1 MSVWVG
7 SHGVRYS
14 AEFRNIIYEIN
25 PVYLPCV
32 YKEMFENNATNT
44 MRENEDTNEDAKT
57 LIKEATNVKTTEKE
71 NVQKNRC
78 SSAVLYQ
85 EPSENSKQDEFSGWK
100 TCSTEHSATSVHC
113 NTTQLEDCVKHRSHS
128 ASAKLNTLKSDSPSQ
143 TTQKAGKTKQLKD
156 RFSFTRPGTNG
167 GTSTLYQDRKSTD
180 QQKTTQSN
188 YTTPGYTSRPTS
200 PIQYKFVH
208 FEFSENYIEQYRQE
222 YTMGKIED
230 LTMKTTSTCVCRRL
244 PSTIVPSVPMM
255 PMFCT
260 TEPYSQD
267 SIKLRVAS
275 SYHLDTQTSK
285 TRHDAQKKKQT
296 TPKFTQF
303 SERQKI
309 HQKQVC
315 ENKSPHFLL
324 GHNGVLKMEYY
335 NNPLVIDNTGTSST
349 SKSSGSCRSRPSIP
363 YNACGHTHP
372 NSASSQYPRVYHKK

>member
-44 MRENEDTNEDAKT
+44 MRENEDIHEDEKT
-57 LIKEATNVKTTEKE
+57 LIKDGTYVKTIEKE

-78 SSAVLYQ
+78 SSAVVYQ
-85 EPSENSKQDEFSGWK
+85 EPNENSKQDEFSGWK

-113 NTTQLEDCVKHRSHS
+113 NTTQLEDSVKHRSHS
-128 ASAKLNTLKSDSPSQ
+128 ASAKLNVSKIDSPSQ
-143 TTQKAGKTKQLKD
+143 TTQKTGKTKQLKD
-156 RFSFTRPGTNG
+156 RFNFTRPITNG
-167 GTSTLYQDRKSTD
+167 GAGTQNQDRKSTD
-180 QQKTTQSN
+180 QQKVTLSN

-230 LTMKTTSTCVCRRL
+230 LSMKTTNTCVCRRV
-244 PSTIVPSVPMM
+244 PSTVVPSVPMM

-260 TEPYSQD
+260 TEPYTQD
-267 SIKLRVAS
+267 SIKLKVANS
-275 SYHLDTQTSK
+275 FYIDTQTVK
-285 TRHDAQKKKQT
+285 TRHDAPKKKQT

-303 SERQKI
+303 SERQKM
-309 HQKQVC
+309 HQKQDC
-315 ENKSPHFLL
+315 ENKSPHFLI
-324 GHNGVLKMEYY
+324 GHNGVLKMGYY
-335 NNPLVIDNTGTSST
+335 NNPLVIDNTGASST
-349 SKSSGSCRSRPSIP
+349 SKSSGSCRSRPSIHK
-363 YNACGHTHP
+363 NVRGHTHP
-372 NSASSQYPRVYHKK
+372 SSANSQYRVYRKK